1 MTAMTEKNR
10 SIVFD
15 ESILL
20 QQAAETDLRQSEG
33 RVRVEGMQRAKGE
46 TCLMPSWQ
54 DCGLGETREGSIFIS
69 VEEN

>member
-1 MTAMTEKNR
+1 MTMTAMTEKNR

-33 RVRVEGMQRAKGE
+33 RVRVEGMQRAKGAE
-46 TCLMPSWQ
+46 TCLILVRLRSWGNKGRLLKRIEIQ
-54 DCGLGETREGSIFIS
+54 
-69 VEEN
+69 